1 MLSLPIILFIEN
13 NFKKTMSIGSD
24 YEKMFYF
31 CSINE
36 KKSAGGL
43 PNSVFAYVFDS
54 SVKMC
59 LDVDDNP

>member
-1 MLSLPIILFIEN
+1 MLSLHIILFIEN

-36 KKSAGGL
+36 KESAVNL
-43 PNSVFAYVFDS
+43 PNCVFAYVFDI
-54 SVKMC
+54 SVRMR